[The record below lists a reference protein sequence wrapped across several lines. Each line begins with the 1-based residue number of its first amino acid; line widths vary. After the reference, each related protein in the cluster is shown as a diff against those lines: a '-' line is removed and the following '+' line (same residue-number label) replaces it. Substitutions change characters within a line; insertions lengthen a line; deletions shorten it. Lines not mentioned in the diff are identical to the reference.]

1 MDLKALLRS
10 SNQNSSSKNWLQIL
24 DKSEEGERDEND
36 LEGITHTTAQTPSP
50 LNLDFGDLNATNS
63 KN

>member
-1 MDLKALLRS
+1 
-10 SNQNSSSKNWLQIL
+10 LQIL

-36 LEGITHTTAQTPSP
+36 LEWITHTTAQTPFP